1 MTTTPSTG
9 PTERLT
15 TQDYLDRE
23 FRRNV
28 HRFADRMRQ
37 FAETIDRLGERPLI
51 DREGHALHVRLTADV
66 LSEFHSMVGN
76 NSPWS
81 MLRAAED
88 AQREAD
94 KYFEVQS

>member
-1 MTTTPSTG
+1 
-9 PTERLT
+9 
-15 TQDYLDRE
+15 
-23 FRRNV
+23 
-28 HRFADRMRQ
+28 MRQ
-37 FAETIDRLGERPLI
+37 FADSIDRLGDRPLI

>member
-1 MTTTPSTG
+1 MTTTPN
-9 PTERLT
+9 TEPVAQLT

-28 HRFADRMRQ
+28 HRFAERMRQ
-37 FAETIDRLGERPLI
+37 FAETIDRLGEHHLT
-51 DREGHALHVRLTADV
+51 DREGHALHIRLTADV

-94 KYFEVQS
+94 KTREAQS

>member
-1 MTTTPSTG
+1 MTTTPNPE
-9 PTERLT
+9 PTPLPTVQE
-15 TQDYLDRE
+15 YLDKE
-23 FRRNV
+23 FRRTV
-28 HRFADRMRQ
+28 SRFAARMRQ
-37 FAETIDRLGERPLI
+37 FAETIDRLGERPLT

-66 LSEFHSMVGN
+66 LSEFHSMIGN

-94 KYFEVQS
+94 KASEAQS

>member
-1 MTTTPSTG
+1 MTTPSNAE
-9 PTERLT
+9 PVPQLSV
-15 TQDYLDRE
+15 QDYLDRE

-37 FAETIDRLGERPLI
+37 FADSIDRLGDRPLI